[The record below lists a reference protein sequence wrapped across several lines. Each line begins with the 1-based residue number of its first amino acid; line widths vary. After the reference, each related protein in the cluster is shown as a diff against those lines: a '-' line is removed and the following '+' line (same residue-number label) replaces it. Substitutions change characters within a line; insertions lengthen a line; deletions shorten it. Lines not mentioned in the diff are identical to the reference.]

1 MTKKQEVKETIP
13 FLKYY
18 PYIDE
23 NGKRYF
29 EREITFVNQYG
40 DNSEETKSVR
50 SYPSKFEVIKQLNDE
65 WCRWDWFFKDET
77 FFNNFN
83 LWEIPFPQA
92 TKLKYGCYS
101 YFTEEEPDK
110 KYTYNEDTGDF
121 TKDENGDYLVFE
133 IELDKNT
140 TWLELFGKTK
150 KLLARVKDWQHHGIN
165 SYKERENGV
174 LELFVCS

>member
-1 MTKKQEVKETIP
+1 MTEKQEVKETIP

-50 SYPSKFEVIKQLNDE
+50 SYPSKFEVITQLNDE

-92 TKLKYGCYS
+92 TKLEYS
-101 YFTEEEPDK
+101 CTDYFTEEKPDRK
-110 KYTYNEDTGDF
+110 FPY
-121 TKDENGDYLVFE
+121 KDIEFSVFE

-165 SYKERENGV
+165 SFKEKENGV
-174 LELFVCS
+174 LELYVCS